1 MVVLTLICLRS
12 KKRGW
17 KSQFGIVL
25 FGLYIVAVIGVI
37 FFPISIPLNWP
48 SNLNWQETL
57 QSLRGINLSPLYF
70 LSITH
75 HPFSLR
81 WLLVDFGLNAIL
93 TIPFGF
99 GLGLFGRPKWLKLCF
114 WAILTGLTLE
124 GIQLLVKLGLGTFYH
139 TVDINDVIL
148 NALGVI
154 IGYCIFLILKMVFH
168 KPNKTRTIQPVEKQ
182 D

>member
-1 MVVLTLICLRS
+1 LL
-12 KKRGW
+12 
-17 KSQFGIVL
+17 GIAL
-25 FGLYIVAVIGVI
+25 FGFYIIAVIGVI

-48 SNLNWQETL
+48 ANLNWKETL
-57 QSLRGINLSPLYF
+57 HNLGRINLSPLYF

-75 HPFSLR
+75 QPFSLR

-99 GLGLFGRPKWLKLCF
+99 GLGYFRRPGWLKLLF
-114 WAILTGLTLE
+114 WALLTGLALE
-124 GIQLLVKLGLGTFYH
+124 GIQLLVILAVGTLYH

-154 IGYCIFLILKMVFH
+154 IGYCLFLLVKQILQ
-168 KPNKTRTIQPVEKQ
+168 KPNKIGRAQTVEKQ

>member
-1 MVVLTLICLRS
+1 M
-12 KKRGW
+12 KRL
-17 KSQFGIVL
+17 FGITL

-48 SNLNWQETL
+48 ANLSWKETLHNLN
-57 QSLRGINLSPLYF
+57 RINLSPLYF

-75 HPFSLR
+75 HPFSLK

-99 GLGLFGRPKWLKLCF
+99 GLGYFYRPKWLKLII
-114 WAILTGLTLE
+114 WAALTGFMLE
-124 GIQLLVKLGLGTFYH
+124 GVQLLVILVFGNLYH

-148 NALGVI
+148 NAIGVI
-154 IGYCIFLILKMVFH
+154 IGYCFFLILQNLLQLQQKKH
-168 KPNKTRTIQPVEKQ
+168 KQLKTSQPVWKQ